1 MNTGPADTHS
11 SHLDLEDLIAEV
23 TGQTVDGRVRE
34 HLASCEQCRTEANRW
49 DLVADGI
56 RGLTAETPEAAQR
69 ARPRHLRPRVLAGP
83 GRRTMLAASAA
94 AALVVVGSAGYWA
107 SGFIHISFGTPGT
120 GAKTVLTA
128 VGGCAALEQAS
139 GTLERVNGSSLFI
152 QTASG
157 QPVTVTTTAATKA
170 AESGASGALRGDIK
184 DGASVT
190 VAGSSSNGTI
200 AAVLVVIAN
209 PARTHPKSAAGMVA
223 VKGTVSD
230 ASTSGFTVVT
240 STGTRIPVTVSG
252 DTVVTVTNSSLGQL
266 PAGATVVAI
275 GYAGPDRTLSAR
287 GLVAILQLPPGNPQL
302 NVQAHLHVNNCSP
315 ASIDNALAFGG

>member
-11 SHLDLEDLIAEV
+11 SHLDLADLIAEV
-23 TGQTVDGRVRE
+23 TGQTIDGRVRE

-49 DLVADGI
+49 DLVADGV
-56 RGLTAETPEAAQR
+56 RGLAAETPEAAQR
-69 ARPRHLRPRVLAGP
+69 GRSRHPRPRALAGA
-83 GRRTMLAASAA
+83 GRRTLLAASAA
-94 AALVVVGSAGYWA
+94 AALVLVGGAGYWA

-128 VGGCAALEQAS
+128 VSGCAALEQAS
-139 GTLERVNGSSLFI
+139 GTLEQVNGGSLVI
-152 QTASG
+152 KTASG

-170 AESGASGALRGDIK
+170 AESGASGALRRDIK

-209 PARTHPKSAAGMVA
+209 PARTHPKSASGMVA

-230 ASTSGFTVVT
+230 AGTSGFTVVT
-240 STGTRIPVTVSG
+240 SAGTRIPVTISG
-252 DTVVTVTNSSLGQL
+252 DTIVTVTNASLGQL
-266 PAGATVVAI
+266 PAGATIVAI
-275 GYAGPDRTLSAR
+275 GHAGPNGTLSAR
-287 GLVAILQLPPGNPQL
+287 GLVAILQLPPGNPQ
-302 NVQAHLHVNNCSP
+302 VVAHLHVNNCSP
-315 ASIDNALAFGG
+315 ASIDDALAFGG